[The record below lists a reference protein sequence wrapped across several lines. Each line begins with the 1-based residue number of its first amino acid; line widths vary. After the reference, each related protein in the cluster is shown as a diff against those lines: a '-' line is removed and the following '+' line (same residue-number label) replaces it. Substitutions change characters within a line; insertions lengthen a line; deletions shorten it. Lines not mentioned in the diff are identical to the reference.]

1 MEQIEKAILHNGFN
15 GEARAEE
22 LIAEGKTRRLLIVTH
37 GENFHADDVMA
48 YAVLNE
54 LFREAEFVRTRD
66 PEIIEQADIV
76 FDVGMEYDPS
86 RHRYDHHQRVGSP
99 MRQLNDGT
107 ETPYSS
113 AGLIWRFFG
122 RNYLRSIGVTNR
134 KLENILWSRT
144 DEVLFSVIDA
154 MDNGLQKG
162 RPPGIIDVISSY
174 NLSWDE
180 DNSDEAIMTQ
190 FLDASR
196 IAGDFLINMI
206 KRFHGAERARII
218 VLDVLMNSPEDD
230 ILVLPAAMPF
240 KTVLQDSP
248 VKFVIMPDSKTGNYQ
263 IQSVPQDTIYENKAL
278 LPKRWRGLAN
288 EELQCTSMLPD
299 AVFVHRNGFFGVA
312 GSIETAMIMA
322 REGVRE
328 SEKDAKYAEMEAMNV

>member
-1 MEQIEKAILHNGFN
+1 MEKIEKAALHNGFN

-22 LIAEGKTRRLLIVTH
+22 LIIESKTRPLLIATH
-37 GENFHADDVMA
+37 GENFHADDVLA

-54 LFREAEFVRTRD
+54 LFRDSELVRTRD
-66 PEIIEQADIV
+66 PEILAKADIV
-76 FDVGMEYDPS
+76 FDVGMEFDPT

-144 DEVLFSVIDA
+144 DEVLFSVVDA

-162 RPPGIIDVISSY
+162 RAPGIIDVISSY

-180 DNSDEAIMTQ
+180 DNSDDSIMTQ
-190 FLDASR
+190 FVDASR
-196 IAGDFLINMI
+196 IASDFLLNMI

-218 VLDVLMNSPEDD
+218 VLDALMKSPSDD
-230 ILVLPAAMPF
+230 ILILPAAMPF
-240 KTVLQDSP
+240 KTILQDSP
-248 VKFVIMPDSKTGNYQ
+248 VKFVVMPDAKTGNYQ
-263 IQSVPQDTIYENKAL
+263 IQSVPQGTIYENKAL
-278 LPKRWRGLAN
+278 LPTRWRGLAGADL
-288 EELQCTSMLPD
+288 ESASMLPD
-299 AVFVHRNGFFGVA
+299 AIFVHRNGFFGVA
-312 GSIETAMIMA
+312 GSIDTALIMA

-328 SEKDAKYAEMEAMNV
+328 AERDSKYSEMEMNNV